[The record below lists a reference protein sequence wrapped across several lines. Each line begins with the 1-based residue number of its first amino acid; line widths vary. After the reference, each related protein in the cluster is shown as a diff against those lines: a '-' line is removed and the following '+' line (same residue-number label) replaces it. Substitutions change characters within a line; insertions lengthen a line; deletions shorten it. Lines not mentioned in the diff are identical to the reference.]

1 MARIVKPSRLNEGDT
16 IAIIA
21 PAGKPNPADLQK
33 AVFRIKKAGYNVFVH
48 PQCGLRRGYLAG
60 NDIIR
65 ARALNEMFADKKIKA
80 IIAARGGY
88 GCQRL
93 IKHLDF
99 DIIKKNP
106 KIFVGYSDLTIL
118 LHAFN
123 SLGFITFHGPMPAI
137 NFSDN
142 PYKFSLTNLFYV
154 LTDTKLPISIKNPTS
169 AGPFKVYRKGKAEGI
184 LTGGNLSLLQKLIGT
199 PFMPSF
205 KNKII
210 FLEDIDEEPYRL
222 DSYLAHLFLA
232 TDIGRAAGFI
242 FAPFYDC
249 KITKRTFPSLTAKQV
264 LHDYFG
270 ELKVPIIT
278 NVACGHGNE
287 NLTLPIGVKAAIDTE
302 KKQFTL
308 LESAVK

>member
-1 MARIVKPSRLNEGDT
+1 MARTVKPSRLYKGDT

-21 PAGKPNPADLQK
+21 PAGKPDHADLKK
-33 AVFRIKKAGYNVFVH
+33 AAFRIKKIGYNVFVH
-48 PQCGLRRGYLAG
+48 PQCSLRRGYLAG
-60 NDIIR
+60 DDKAR
-65 ARALNEMFADKKIKA
+65 ADALNEMFASKRIKA
-80 IIAARGGY
+80 IFSARGGY

-93 IKHLDF
+93 INYLDF
-99 DIIKKNP
+99 DTIKNNP
-106 KIFVGYSDLTIL
+106 KIFIGYSDLTIL

-123 SLGFITFHGPMPAI
+123 SLGFVTFHGPMPAI
-137 NFSDN
+137 DFSGK
-142 PYKFSLTNLFYV
+142 PYKFGLTNMFQIFS
-154 LTDTKLPISIKNPTS
+154 DTSYPMLIRNPRS
-169 AGPFKVYRKGKAEGI
+169 AGSFKVFRQGRAEGI

-205 KNKII
+205 REKLV

-232 TDIGRAAGFI
+232 TDIAQAAGFI

-249 KITKRTFPSLTAKQV
+249 KITKRTFPSLTVKQV
-264 LHDYFG
+264 LNDYFG
-270 ELKVPIIT
+270 ELKVPILT
-278 NVACGHGNE
+278 NVACGHGSE
-287 NLTLPIGVKAAIDTE
+287 NITLPIGVKAAINTE